1 MRENPWFPGNS
12 ASAFNPQ
19 LLTTGSSSPVTAPT
33 VSSSSLSTTPI
44 EVPTATPTPLASSVA
59 TVSRSGGTVQLN
71 LENFKILPPKFS
83 SPIQTNKA
91 SRNPPPLPPSLPK
104 NSKHIV
110 SPYCYPETPI
120 PEPQIPTNKPPTAP
134 SLVEKIRKS
143 EDKSLRRLA
152 PATFS
157 ETGRPRML
165 IPDSVFQKGA
175 ELHKDFIICYFNGR
189 PPPFNHIQ
197 SVLNHLWGKGWSSS
211 ASTTS
216 PPLETIQI
224 WAHLTGIP
232 LHLRHQEGLSLV
244 AGLVGEPKETD
255 DFTLNLVSLT
265 LSHVKVDVDLT
276 KPLPSVVEFT
286 RESGEVVEVMV
297 SYPWVPPT
305 CSHCKELRHIMKN
318 CLLLPPP
325 PKNPPP
331 SKRSSKAAASK
342 DKATVSPTPNPP
354 TDIPK
359 THASSSGTPAA
370 VVNSPEPCSTDP
382 RPSAS
387 PSVPSSDLTKSAS
400 LPPSH
405 HIPSLNPF
413 VSPSPIKDAPL
424 LNPSSIPTSPFNLST
439 SIIPLN
445 FSSPPS
451 PPEYPKKRP
460 RPCSSN
466 QSFPSFIAQ
475 LIFFSSSSFTPPP
488 TVPSNHH
495 LSSKPFAL

>member
-1 MRENPWFPGNS
+1 MLVRIPSDYLRQKILEKRVWYVGDSMFQ
-12 ASAFNPQ
+12 AVQ
-19 LLTTGSSSPVTAPT
+19 W
-33 VSSSSLSTTPI
+33 SSL
-44 EVPTATPTPLASSVA
+44 
-59 TVSRSGGTVQLN
+59 
-71 LENFKILPPKFS
+71 
-83 SPIQTNKA
+83 
-91 SRNPPPLPPSLPK
+91 
-104 NSKHIV
+104 
-110 SPYCYPETPI
+110 
-120 PEPQIPTNKPPTAP
+120 
-134 SLVEKIRKS
+134 
-143 EDKSLRRLA
+143 
-152 PATFS
+152 
-157 ETGRPRML
+157 
-165 IPDSVFQKGA
+165 
-175 ELHKDFIICYFNGR
+175 
-189 PPPFNHIQ
+189 
-197 SVLNHLWGKGWSSS
+197 

-244 AGLVGEPKETD
+244 TGLVGEPKETD

-305 CSHCKELRHIMKN
+305 CSHCKELGHIMKN

-325 PKNPPP
+325 PKNRPP

-342 DKATVSPTPNPP
+342 DKATFSPTPNPP

-451 PPEYPKKRP
+451 PPEYPKKKT
-460 RPCSSN
+460 SSLFL
-466 QSFPSFIAQ
+466 QS
-475 LIFFSSSSFTPPP
+475 IFSLLYCP
-488 TVPSNHH
+488 TNFFLLFLFYPTSHCT
-495 LSSKPFAL
+495 F